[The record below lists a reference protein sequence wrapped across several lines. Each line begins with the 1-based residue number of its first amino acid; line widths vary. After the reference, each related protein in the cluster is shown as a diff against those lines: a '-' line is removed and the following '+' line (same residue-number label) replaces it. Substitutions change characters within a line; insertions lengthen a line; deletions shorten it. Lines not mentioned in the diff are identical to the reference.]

1 MILGLGWERHCT
13 GSVAAAGRRGYIA
26 RWAAGTMAGIGLGRR
41 RIAGSKSGWVEGRG
55 EGRSVSLG
63 LGFGLVAM
71 GLGSLIVGRRGYW
84 RWTVS

>member
-1 MILGLGWERHCT
+1 M
-13 GSVAAAGRRGYIA
+13 
-26 RWAAGTMAGIGLGRR
+26 AGTGTGRR
-41 RIAGSKSGWVEGRG
+41 RVVGFESGWVEGRE
-55 EGRSVSLG
+55 EGRSGSLG